1 MDISIEFCTAWNYEP
16 QAARLAEALKGRYGI
31 KTRLIKS
38 AGGVFEVVKDGE
50 LIFSKKA
57 TGRFPENQEVFT
69 KIDS

>member
-1 MDISIEFCTAWNYEP
+1 M
-16 QAARLAEALKGRYGI
+16 AEALKGRYGI